1 MTDQK
6 KFRPARQVAMPEREK
21 IKEQLWSIM
30 TIVTINYALLIQ
42 FIISNLLDITSP
54 LLKITHFVSGH
65 QNLYPFTP
73 ELKAQ

>member
-1 MTDQK
+1 
-6 KFRPARQVAMPEREK
+6 
-21 IKEQLWSIM
+21 M